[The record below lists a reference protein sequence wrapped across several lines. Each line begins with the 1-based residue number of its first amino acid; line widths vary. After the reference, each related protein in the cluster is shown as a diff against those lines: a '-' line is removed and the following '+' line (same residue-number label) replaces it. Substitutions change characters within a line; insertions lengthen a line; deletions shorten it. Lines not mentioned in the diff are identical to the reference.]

1 MSRFY
6 FLLVGLF
13 MITHVKGQN
22 RVELYPQ
29 GIINSV
35 EGVSLGHNIPE
46 LYIYKPEKIKSNKIF
61 LILPGGGY
69 GAVAM
74 RHEGHD
80 VAKRLLDSGYTS
92 FLLRYRLPDS
102 KQMHDKRIGPI
113 QDAQRTMVYI
123 KTQAA
128 ALGIASEE
136 IVVLG
141 FSAGGHLASTL
152 STHWDTSYIG
162 PVENDLLRPDYAVLV
177 YPVISMREDITHLGS
192 KTNLIGPNVNE
203 DDVKRFS
210 NELNVNAKTPPT
222 FLVHAEEDQA
232 VPIQNSLVYKEKL
245 DEFGVPNYFYKF
257 IKGVH
262 GFGMYNKDE
271 EGDWLEEMLKWL
283 SEGEN

>member
-1 MSRFY
+1 MRRFY

-35 EGVSLGHNIPE
+35 EGVSLGYNTPE
-46 LYIYKPEKIKSNKIF
+46 LYIYKPENIKSKKIF

-80 VAKRLLDSGYTS
+80 VAKRLSESGYTS

-113 QDAQRTMVYI
+113 QDAQQTMVYI
-123 KTQAA
+123 RTHAA
-128 ALGIASEE
+128 NLGVECAE

-162 PVENDLLRPDYAVLV
+162 SVMIDLLRPDYSVLV
-177 YPVISMREDITHLGS
+177 YPVISMREDITHIGS
-192 KTNLIGPNVNE
+192 KMNLIGPHIHE
-203 DDVKRFS
+203 DDVKHFS

-222 FLVHAEEDQA
+222 FLVHAEEDYV
-232 VPIQNSLVYKEKL
+232 VPIQNSLLYKEKL
-245 DEFGVPNYFYKF
+245 DEFGVANHFYKF
-257 IKGVH
+257 TKGVH

-271 EGDWLEEMLKWL
+271 EGDWLAGMLKWL
-283 SEGEN
+283 SEFES